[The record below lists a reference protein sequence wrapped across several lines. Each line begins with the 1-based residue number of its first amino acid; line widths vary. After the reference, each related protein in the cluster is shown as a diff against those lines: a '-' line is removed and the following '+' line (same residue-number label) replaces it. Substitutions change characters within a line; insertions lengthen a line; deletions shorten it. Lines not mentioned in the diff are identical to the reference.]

1 MPAVMQSEAVRR
13 LVIKTFVDLGTEH
26 SALWDLEETVS
37 IDDGRV
43 VARSYLLDRLF
54 AMWLIDVGIIQFYDC
69 DGNMLRTVS
78 LFNPVNARMAA

>member
-1 MPAVMQSEAVRR
+1 MSVVMQSDAVRR

-37 IDDGRV
+37 IDEGRV

-54 AMWLIDVGIIQFYDC
+54 AMWLIEVGIIQFYDC
-69 DGNMLRTVS
+69 EGNMLRTVS
-78 LFNPVNARMAA
+78 LYDPIDARMAA